1 MIRPCTLEDLKVLQ
15 AISCQAF
22 DETFGP
28 YNKKEH
34 MDQHLATAYTDEKLT
49 KELQNP
55 NSYFYFIYAKNELAG
70 YLKLNAFDAQTE
82 PFDEQHFEIER
93 IYLLSQFQKQGLGAQ
108 LYNKALEVAKSL
120 NCKYIWLGVWE
131 KNENAIAFYQ
141 KNGFEKV
148 GAHTF
153 YMGDDP
159 QTDYIMK
166 TAL

>member
-1 MIRPCTLEDLKVLQ
+1 MIRTCTKQDLEALQ
-15 AISCQAF
+15 KISRQAF

-34 MDQHLATAYTDEKLT
+34 MDQHLATAYTFEKLT
-49 KELQNP
+49 NELDNP
-55 NSYFYFIYAKNELAG
+55 NSYFYFIYAENELAG
-70 YLKLNAFDAQTE
+70 YLKLNTFDAQTE
-82 PFDEQHFEIER
+82 PYDDTHLEIER
-93 IYLLSQFQKQGLGAQ
+93 IYILKQFHKQGLGAQ
-108 LYNKALEVAKSL
+108 LYQQAVDLAKSL
-120 NCKYIWLGVWE
+120 GCQYIWLGVWE
-131 KNENAIAFYQ
+131 HNDNAIGFYQ

-166 TAL
+166 KAL